1 MLIACFR
8 NSDSLA
14 HNAELNRHF
23 VARRLCSEAQRIR
36 NMNIP
41 KYIGRYEILDELG
54 HGAMGSVF
62 RARDPAIDRVV
73 AVKTILAAALKGD
86 QDEEARQ
93 RFYREARAAGALA
106 HPGIVP
112 IFDVGEFDGVP
123 FMVMEFV
130 DGMTLAQVMRRG
142 ERMSL
147 DRACEISQRI
157 AEALG
162 YAHRNGVIHRD
173 IKPANILMTSR
184 QTYGEERPKI
194 TDFGV
199 AKLSSGQLTV
209 TGQFLGTPAF
219 MPPEQFTGEAIDG
232 RADLFSLGVILYWL
246 ATGEQPFPGETLSA
260 VSYKIVHT
268 EPLPPAKLNPAI
280 PPALESVILKSL
292 AKSPSS
298 RYQSG
303 DELAQALE
311 GVRMAPAVPV
321 LTKAVPVAAV
331 PMGESQDTLDSMQA
345 LPSQSLRS
353 QALPLKSGEFPIP
366 TPAIAPQKPELQAKA
381 GSRRIAF
388 VLGAVGLVTLFA
400 VAGGGYLVVRKNQAA
415 SHSHQP
421 GQAINS
427 LTAPET
433 DAATTAQSD
442 HSVVGSSNPA
452 PSGAG
457 DPSKSKPNPATAL
470 NTAGKPAA
478 DSDSKQASHQISRV
492 SFDPKKLDPKKST
505 RLKFDLSHFP
515 ANAVVSV
522 VMDGKVFF
530 QGSAGSKA
538 DYDNLYAPPGVHELR
553 AIVGGSRVQKPS
565 NIVSAEF
572 IAKKHMTL
580 KLELRPQPNDGAK
593 SSELDP
599 STQIIATLKTDRFS
613 F

>member
-1 MLIACFR
+1 
-8 NSDSLA
+8 
-14 HNAELNRHF
+14 
-23 VARRLCSEAQRIR
+23 
-36 NMNIP
+36 MNIP

-73 AVKTILAAALKGD
+73 AVKTILAAALNGG

-112 IFDVGEFDGVP
+112 IFDIGEHEGVP
-123 FMVMEFV
+123 FFVMEFV
-130 DGMTLAQVMRRG
+130 DGQTLYQVMKRG

-147 DRACEISQRI
+147 DRACEIGQRI

-199 AKLSSGQLTV
+199 AKLSSGQLTL

-219 MPPEQFTGEAIDG
+219 MPPEQFTGEPIDG
-232 RADLFSLGVILYWL
+232 RTDLFSLGVILYWM
-246 ATGEQPFPGETLSA
+246 ATGEQPFLGESMTS
-260 VSYKIVHT
+260 VSYKVVHT

-280 PPALESVILKSL
+280 PPALEAVILKSL

-303 DELAQALE
+303 EELAQALADL
-311 GVRMAPAVPV
+311 RIAPGAVLSRAVP
-321 LTKAVPVAAV
+321 LAAV
-331 PMGESQDTLDSMQA
+331 PMSESQDTLDAMHVP
-345 LPSQSLRS
+345 PSHAFHS
-353 QALPLKSGEFPIP
+353 QAFPSHAFPLKSVGLPTS
-366 TPAIAPQKPELQAKA
+366 TPAAPDNLDPQAKVQRKPSA
-381 GSRRIAF
+381 L
-388 VLGAVGLVTLFA
+388 VLSLVGLVAISA
-400 VAGGGYLVVRKNQAA
+400 VAGGGYLVVRKKQA
-415 SHSHQP
+415 SPSTPQP
-421 GQAINS
+421 VQAVS
-427 LTAPET
+427 SQQATKPSPAVAA
-433 DAATTAQSD
+433 DGATTALSD
-442 HSVVGSSNPA
+442 RPAVGLPNPA
-452 PSGAG
+452 PTSQG
-457 DPSKSKPNPATAL
+457 DPSGSTSNPTAAL
-470 NTAGKPAA
+470 NTTGKPAA
-478 DSDSKQASHQISRV
+478 KQAVHPMPAV
-492 SFDPKKLDPKKST
+492 FFDPKKLDPKKNT
-505 RLKFDLSHFP
+505 RLKFDFSHFP
-515 ANAVVSV
+515 ADTAVSV
-522 VMDGKVFF
+522 EMDGKVFF
-530 QGSAGSKA
+530 HGSAGSKP

-553 AIVGGSRVQKPS
+553 VTVGGSHVQKAS

-580 KLELRPQPNDGAK
+580 KLELRPQPKDGVSGSQLA
-593 SSELDP
+593 P
-599 STQIIATLKTDRFS
+599 STQVIATLKSDHF